1 MGSGKLAGRS
11 AIVTGAGR
19 PGGIGEAIAL
29 RLASEGANVAVVDVC
44 KEDNKVWSEK
54 FGQWAELQGIA
65 QRITDTGTKGIA
77 IKADLTNEDDVVALT
92 EKAMAAFGRID
103 ILVNNAAGGRGAGPI
118 ETVNVTD
125 MKLEDWR
132 YTIDVNLTTAFLC
145 SKHVG
150 REMMKAKR
158 GAIINFTTNGARRT
172 TPGIAGYVCG
182 KIGVIALTRTLA
194 QELASHNI
202 RTNCIAPGLIDTPW
216 VRQRVDYFSETQNT
230 DFQTAFTNWASNIP
244 MKRPGRPEEIAAAV
258 AFLASDD
265 ASYVSGQTLS
275 VDGGSVPS

>member
-1 MGSGKLAGRS
+1 MGSGKLSGRS

-29 RLASEGANVAVVDVC
+29 RLADEGADVAVVDVC
-44 KEDNKVWSEK
+44 KEDNRQWSEK
-54 FGQWAELQGIA
+54 FGQWAGLQAIA
-65 QRITDTGTKGIA
+65 KSISDTGRRSLA
-77 IKADLTNEDDVVALT
+77 VKADLTNEDDVVALT
-92 EKAMAAFGRID
+92 QKVVAEFGKID

-150 REMMKAKR
+150 REMMKAKH

-194 QELASHNI
+194 QELAPYNI

-216 VRQRVDYFSETQNT
+216 VRQRVDYFSETQHT
-230 DFQTAFTNWASNIP
+230 DFETAFTNWASNIP
-244 MKRPGRPEEIAAAV
+244 MKRPGQPGEIAAAV

-275 VDGGSVPS
+275 VDGGAVPT